1 MIGTAPPVR
10 DPSQV
15 PPHPLQGVV
24 TASVPSHRF
33 RPGEKIGRYVLLEQ
47 VGQGGMGVV
56 FAAFDPQLNRKIALK
71 ILQSTESEAKP
82 GEARELR
89 TRLFREAQA
98 IAQLSHPNVI
108 TVFDV
113 GTVGSSV
120 FVAMEFVEGMTL
132 TQWLERE
139 QPLRAITAM
148 FVQAGRGLSA
158 AHQAGLVHRDFKPDN
173 VLVGFDGT
181 ARVSDFGLARSDPS
195 AVVDEDEED
204 PDAAFEPLTEAED
217 ANLLSSP
224 MTQTGAVV
232 GTPRFMAPEQHAG
245 ARADPRGDQFA
256 FCVALYHALYGQD
269 PYVAHSMERLVQAK
283 QNGRIQ
289 EPPQT
294 VRVPGRLEQ
303 LVWRGLAPD
312 PNRRY
317 PTMQALLDDLVEEDV
332 DRGRPMLRWAA
343 ALGLSG
349 TVLGVAALQTEDA
362 EEAPECKDGPEVW
375 AELWSNER
383 RQAVRAAF
391 EVEAPAVADGAWT
404 ALQAGLDDYRDG
416 WLAEYRDACAATRGR
431 TRAADDRVFALRTA
445 CLDDRRQAVAAML
458 DVYEAP
464 DDALL
469 RAVAPAVRELPDVAL
484 CADVPVLLSRGPVSD
499 DAQQRT
505 VAGSVRGALMKAQ
518 VLMVA
523 GKVEA
528 AADVAR
534 RAVADA
540 DALASV
546 ELSSEARL
554 VLGRAMDHAGQYVQA
569 EAQLR
574 DAVWAGTRAGR
585 DDVAARGAL
594 LLVSVVGDRLG
605 RHEEGRR
612 WEEHARALLDRMG
625 DQGMLRAKLENNAG
639 SLDYRSGSYDAA
651 RSHYERALALRA
663 DALNDPVGQA
673 RWMVNLGNI
682 ALAQRRLGDAVEVLE
697 EALASAESGAPSAAS
712 TRATIL
718 ATLGLVHLEKEEY
731 GAAREALVEAER
743 GLIASLGEQHP
754 FVSTAR
760 LNLAVADESLG
771 RGEDAK
777 AGFDRVAA
785 ALIDVVG
792 EQHPAYREAV
802 LGRARCARLSG
813 HLDDAGLALD
823 AACAVDDLVSDPL
836 VILCR
841 LERAEL
847 ARLQGEL
854 EVAVTGFSETAAMY
868 EQRNDNDP
876 RPHAQALFGLAK
888 IHRAR
893 GQRDEA
899 ANALAGAHAALDRVR
914 GFEPKLRTEL
924 RAFETEGLAQAPD
937 ASEG

>member
-1 MIGTAPPVR
+1 M
-10 DPSQV
+10 
-15 PPHPLQGVV
+15 
-24 TASVPSHRF
+24 PSHRF

-71 ILQSTESEAKP
+71 ILEGKESEAKP

-132 TQWLERE
+132 TAWLEGDR
-139 QPLRAITAM
+139 PLRAIAQM

-195 AVVDEDEED
+195 LVVDEDEDE
-204 PDAAFEPLTEAED
+204 PGAVFEPMTEAED

-245 ARADPRGDQFA
+245 APADPRGDQFA
-256 FCVALYHALYGQD
+256 FCVALYQALYGQE

-289 EPPQT
+289 EPPPD

-303 LVWRGLAPD
+303 LVWRGLSPD

-317 PTMQALLDDLVEEDV
+317 PTMQALLVDLVEEDV
-332 DRGRPMLRWAA
+332 DRGRPMLRWAV

-349 TVLGVAALQTEDA
+349 TVLGVAAMQTADA
-362 EEAPECKDGPEVW
+362 EEAPACKDGPQAW
-375 AELWSNER
+375 SQLWSNGR
-383 RQAVRAAF
+383 RQAVRGAF
-391 EVEAPAVADGAWT
+391 EAEAPATATGAWT
-404 ALQAGLDDYRDG
+404 ELQTGLDGYREA
-416 WLAEYRDACAATRGR
+416 WIVQYRDACAARRGR
-431 TRAADDRVFALRTA
+431 TRASDDRVFELRTA
-445 CLDDRRQAVAAML
+445 CLDDRRAAVAAML
-458 DVYEAP
+458 DLYEAP
-464 DDALL
+464 DEALV
-469 RAVAPAVRELPDVAL
+469 RAVSPAVRELPDVAL
-484 CADVPVLLSRGPVSD
+484 CGDIPVLLARGMAPVE
-499 DAQQRT
+499 AGEREA
-505 VAGSVRGALMKAQ
+505 AGSLRGSLMKAQ
-518 VLMVA
+518 VLLVA

-528 AADVAR
+528 AIDVAR

-540 DALASV
+540 DALASA
-546 ELSSEARL
+546 ELGAEARL
-554 VLGRAMDHAGQYVQA
+554 VLGRAMERAGRYVQA

-574 DAVWAGTRAGR
+574 DAVWAGTRARR
-585 DDVAARGAL
+585 DDVAARGTQ

-605 RHEEGRR
+605 RHDEGRR

-625 DQGMLRAKLENNAG
+625 NQGMLRAQLENNAG
-639 SLDYRSGSYDAA
+639 SLDYRSGGYDAA
-651 RSHYERALALRA
+651 REHYEQALSLREAAL
-663 DALNDPVGQA
+663 DDPVGQA
-673 RWMVNLGNI
+673 RWMVNLGNV
-682 ALAQRRLGDAVEVLE
+682 ALAQRRLADAVSVLE
-697 EALASAESGAPSAAS
+697 EALAMAESAAPGAAS

-718 ATLGLVHLEKEEY
+718 ATLGIVHIEKEEFA
-731 GAAREALVEAER
+731 AAREALVEAEH
-743 GLIASLGEQHP
+743 GLVASLGTEHP

-760 LNLAVADESLG
+760 LNLAVADEFLG
-771 RGEDAK
+771 RGAEAK

-785 ALIDVVG
+785 ALQGVVG

-802 LGRARCARLSG
+802 LGQARCARLSG
-813 HLDDAGLALD
+813 DLDDARVALQ
-823 AACAVDDLVSDPL
+823 AACVLDEVAADPL
-836 VILCR
+836 AVSCR
-841 LERAEL
+841 LELAEL
-847 ARLQGEL
+847 ARLQGQLDEA
-854 EVAVTGFSETAAMY
+854 EAGFSATAALY
-868 EQRNDNDP
+868 DQRTDTDP
-876 RPHAQALFGLAK
+876 RPQARAWFGLAK
-888 IHRAR
+888 VHRAR
-893 GQRDEA
+893 GEVEA
-899 ANALAGAHAALDRVR
+899 AATALANAHAALDRVT
-914 GFEPKLRTEL
+914 GFEPALRSQL
-924 RAFETEGLAQAPD
+924 RAFERGEASAAAKPD
-937 ASEG
+937 VQ